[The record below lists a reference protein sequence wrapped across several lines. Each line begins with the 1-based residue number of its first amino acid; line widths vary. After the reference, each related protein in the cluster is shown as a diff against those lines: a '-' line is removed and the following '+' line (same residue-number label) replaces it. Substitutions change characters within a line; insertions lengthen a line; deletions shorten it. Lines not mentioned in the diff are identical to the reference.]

1 MSNISDKILNVSADL
16 GPMRADLEAKQKELA
31 ELTETIA
38 SIEDDDEQEEILLAE
53 AEDLGKSVDSLTEK
67 VLKLEKRLD
76 GLREAER
83 HQLAKAVPARP
94 ETPAIIRPEKK
105 YRPGDIFV
113 KTAVVTALS
122 HLRKKN
128 ESQVIEE
135 LYGED
140 IRFKSALPMLMK
152 AEAPIATTTDT
163 DYANA
168 LVREDIYGMME
179 TIESQSVAA
188 ALANRAPG
196 AGGMTVTFGGAQFV
210 RVPVLSPTG
219 ANPTEPAWVAE
230 GGAIPVGSFTI
241 GSQVITRTKL
251 CEILVTTMEL
261 KERSVV
267 DIEALF
273 RRVMERSYARVL
285 DNALLSNLA
294 AEPNLRPAGLLNGIT
309 VAAGDATGG
318 VDSVTADL
326 KAMMAEI
333 LAVNESAVPIL
344 LLNNQDRMALSF
356 VTSALGEFQF
366 RDDLNSGNVLGVPV
380 VSSGNVPQGV
390 AVMADLSSMAFALDA
405 PEFDI
410 SNVATVVMADAGAA
424 APTMADDGAGAV
436 GTAGEVPTGI
446 NVVPNAATAA
456 GAGAGYTARSLW
468 QTMSEGIRMSAPT
481 AWQVMRAGTIAAR
494 SGINWS

>member
-1 MSNISDKILNVSADL
+1 
-16 GPMRADLEAKQKELA
+16 
-31 ELTETIA
+31 
-38 SIEDDDEQEEILLAE
+38 
-53 AEDLGKSVDSLTEK
+53 
-67 VLKLEKRLD
+67 
-76 GLREAER
+76 
-83 HQLAKAVPARP
+83 
-94 ETPAIIRPEKK
+94 
-105 YRPGDIFV
+105 
-113 KTAVVTALS
+113 
-122 HLRKKN
+122 
-128 ESQVIEE
+128 
-135 LYGED
+135 
-140 IRFKSALPMLMK
+140 
-152 AEAPIATTTDT
+152 
-163 DYANA
+163 
-168 LVREDIYGMME
+168 
-179 TIESQSVAA
+179 
-188 ALANRAPG
+188 
-196 AGGMTVTFGGAQFV
+196 
-210 RVPVLSPTG
+210 VLSPTG